1 MGDLV
6 FWNAEGDKSSY
17 KSAAERFCS
26 KWRQIP
32 MNCLGKFFGHRKP
45 SGIIGKKKE
54 GRKE

>member
-1 MGDLV
+1 MGDSV

-17 KSAAERFCS
+17 KSDAGGFGW

-32 MNCLGKFFGHRKP
+32 LKSLDNFFGHWKP
-45 SGIIGKKKE
+45 SGIIGEKKE

>member
-1 MGDLV
+1 MGDLI

-17 KSAAERFCS
+17 KSAAGRFYW